1 MILGEKV
8 PEMLIRRFHK
18 NQSYCRSYTHYND
31 DALPFH
37 QSLPTMRQATHSQC
51 CRTSMADYYRCRIV
65 TTLLDESVSAASQIQ
80 PSALA

>member
-18 NQSYCRSYTHYND
+18 NQSYCRSYTPYND

-37 QSLPTMRQATHSQC
+37 QSLLNRRRQVLENG
-51 CRTSMADYYRCRIV
+51 RVI
-65 TTLLDESVSAASQIQ
+65 TLVPEIQ
-80 PSALA
+80 LKLLKRAL